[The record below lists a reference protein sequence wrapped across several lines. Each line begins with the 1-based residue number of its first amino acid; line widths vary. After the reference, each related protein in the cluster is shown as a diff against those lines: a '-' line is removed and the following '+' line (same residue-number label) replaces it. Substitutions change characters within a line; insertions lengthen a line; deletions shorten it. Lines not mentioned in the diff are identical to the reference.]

1 MVFGREK
8 VQPTQPP
15 DSLFTPAY
23 IDRSSHHQNPTQDAR
38 PRSFGSKARRTAK
51 RFVGEPDDAPET
63 VHTLSYL
70 TGSKGNMKQG
80 VKDYLL
86 SLFPFLQWAPRYNVH
101 WLVGD
106 LIA

>member
-23 IDRSSHHQNPTQDAR
+23 IERDQHHHNHQDAR

-51 RFVGEPDDAPET
+51 KLVGEPENAPET

-70 TGSKGNMKQG
+70 TGSGGNIGQG
-80 VKDYLL
+80 VKNYVL

-101 WLVGD
+101 WLIGD